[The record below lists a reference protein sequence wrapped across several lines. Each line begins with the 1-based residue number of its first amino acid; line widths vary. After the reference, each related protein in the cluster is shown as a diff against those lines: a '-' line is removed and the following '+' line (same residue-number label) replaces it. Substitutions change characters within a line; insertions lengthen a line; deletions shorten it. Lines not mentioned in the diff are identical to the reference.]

1 MAKKLK
7 PDRILFFVTLLLVG
21 FGIAMVFSSSAI
33 VAKEKFG
40 DPNYFSFKQ
49 LIFATIGLAVMFVVM
64 KVDYHRY
71 RHPAIVFS
79 ALAVAVALLV
89 VVFFLPAT
97 ANTHRW
103 IQLAGFS
110 VQPSELSKLA
120 LICFLAYFLEKRK
133 GRVNDLAFTLVP
145 IAVIV
150 ALLAGLVAIED
161 LGTAV
166 SLFMIS
172 GVLLFVAGLD
182 LRWIAAAVIFVLP
195 TFYLLVFRVEY
206 RRARILAFLDPWAQP
221 LGRGFQI
228 IQSLLSV
235 ASGGITGLGYMEG
248 KQKLFY
254 LPEAHTDFIFAVVGE
269 ELGLIGTCALLC
281 LFTIF
286 LWRGLRTSMR
296 APDPFGFYLALGI
309 TTMVCVQAF
318 INMSM
323 VLDLLPTKGIPLP
336 FLSYGGSSFVVM
348 LAAVGILLN
357 VSQQSSWLGPELGQ
371 MNVIIAGG

>member
-1 MAKKLK
+1 MARKLK
-7 PDRILFFVTLLLVG
+7 PDRILFFVTLVLVG

-49 LIFATIGLAVMFVVM
+49 LIFAALGLAVMFVVM
-64 KVDYHRY
+64 KVDYHTY
-71 RHPAIVFS
+71 KHPAVVFS
-79 ALAVAVALLV
+79 ALAIVVALLV
-89 VVFFLPAT
+89 VVFFLAAA

-110 VQPSELSKLA
+110 IQPSELSKLA
-120 LICFLAYFLEKRK
+120 LIFFLAYFLERRK
-133 GRVNDLAFTLVP
+133 GNVNDLTLTLVP

-150 ALLAGLVAIED
+150 AILAGLIVLQPD
-161 LGTAV
+161 LGTAI
-166 SLFMIS
+166 SLLVIS
-172 GVLLFVAGLD
+172 FVLLFVAGLD
-182 LRWIAAAVIFVLP
+182 LRWIAASAIFALP
-195 TFYLLVFRVEY
+195 TFYLLVFRVKY
-206 RRARILAFLDPWAQP
+206 RRDRILAFMNPWEEP

-235 ASGGITGLGYMEG
+235 ASGGVAGLGFMEG

-269 ELGLIGTCALLC
+269 ELGMIGTCALLL
-281 LFTIF
+281 LFSVF
-286 LWRGLRTSMR
+286 LWRGVRTSLR
-296 APDPFGFYLALGI
+296 APDLFGFYLGLGI
-309 TTMVCVQAF
+309 TMMVCVQAF
-318 INMSM
+318 INMSV
-323 VLDLLPTKGIPLP
+323 VLGLLPTKGIPLP

-357 VSQQSSWLGPELGQ
+357 VSQQSS
-371 MNVIIAGG
+371 

>member
-7 PDRILFFVTLLLVG
+7 PDWILFFVTLLLVG
-21 FGIAMVFSSSAI
+21 FGVAMVFSSSAI

-49 LIFATIGLAVMFVVM
+49 LIFAALGLAVMFVVM
-64 KVDYHRY
+64 KVDYHKY

-79 ALAVAVALLV
+79 GLAIVVALLV
-89 VVFFLPAT
+89 VVFFLAAA

-103 IQLAGFS
+103 ILLAGFS
-110 VQPSELSKLA
+110 VQPSELAKLA
-120 LICFLAYFLEKRK
+120 LIFFLAYFLEKRK

-145 IAVIV
+145 IAIIV
-150 ALLAGLVAIED
+150 ALLAGLIVLQPD

-166 SLFMIS
+166 SLLVIS
-172 GVLLFVAGLD
+172 AVLLFVAGLD
-182 LRWIAAAVIFVLP
+182 LRWIATSIIFAVP
-195 TFYLLVFRVEY
+195 TFYLLVFRVKY
-206 RRARILAFLDPWAQP
+206 RRERILAFLNPWEEP

-235 ASGGITGLGYMEG
+235 ASGGIAGLGFMEG

-269 ELGLIGTCALLC
+269 EMGMIGTCAILI
-281 LFTIF
+281 LFTVF
-286 LWRGLRTSMR
+286 LWRGLRTSLR
-296 APDPFGFYLALGI
+296 APDTFGFYLGLGI
-309 TTMVCVQAF
+309 TMMVCVQAF
-318 INMSM
+318 INMSV
-323 VLDLLPTKGIPLP
+323 VLGLLPTKGIPLP

-357 VSQQSSWLGPELGQ
+357 VSQQSS
-371 MNVIIAGG
+371 

>member
-1 MAKKLK
+1 M
-7 PDRILFFVTLLLVG
+7 LVG
-21 FGIAMVFSSSAI
+21 LGVAMVFSSSAI

-49 LIFATIGLAVMFVVM
+49 VIFATLGLAVMFVVM

-71 RHPAIVFS
+71 RHPAVVFS
-79 ALAVAVALLV
+79 ALGVVVALLL
-89 VVFFLPAT
+89 VVFFLAAA

-110 VQPSELSKLA
+110 VQPSELAKLA
-120 LICFLAYFLEKRK
+120 LIFFLASFLERRK
-133 GRVNDLAFTLVP
+133 GKINDLIYTIVP
-145 IAVIV
+145 IVIIV
-150 ALLAGLVAIED
+150 GLLAGLIVLQPD

-166 SLFMIS
+166 SLLVIS
-172 GVLLFVAGLD
+172 IVLLFVAGLD
-182 LRWIAAAVIFVLP
+182 LRWIAGSIIFAVP
-195 TFYLLVFRVEY
+195 AFYLLIFRVKY
-206 RRARILAFLDPWAQP
+206 RRERILAFLDPWEEP

-235 ASGGITGLGYMEG
+235 ASGGITGLGFMEG

-269 ELGLIGTCALLC
+269 EMGMIGTGAILI
-281 LFTIF
+281 LFSIF

-296 APDPFGFYLALGI
+296 APDLFGFYLALGV
-309 TTMVCVQAF
+309 TMMVCVQAF
-318 INMSM
+318 INMSV
-323 VLDLLPTKGIPLP
+323 VLGLLPTKGIPLP

-357 VSQQSSWLGPELGQ
+357 VSQQSS
-371 MNVIIAGG
+371 

>member
-1 MAKKLK
+1 M
-7 PDRILFFVTLLLVG
+7 
-21 FGIAMVFSSSAI
+21 
-33 VAKEKFG
+33 
-40 DPNYFSFKQ
+40 
-49 LIFATIGLAVMFVVM
+49 
-64 KVDYHRY
+64 
-71 RHPAIVFS
+71 
-79 ALAVAVALLV
+79 
-89 VVFFLPAT
+89 
-97 ANTHRW
+97 
-103 IQLAGFS
+103 
-110 VQPSELSKLA
+110 
-120 LICFLAYFLEKRK
+120 
-133 GRVNDLAFTLVP
+133 P

-150 ALLAGLVAIED
+150 TILGGLVAIED
-161 LGTAV
+161 LGTAI

-182 LRWIAAAVIFVLP
+182 LRWIALSIIFALP
-195 TFYLLVFRVEY
+195 TFYLLVFRVDY

-269 ELGLIGTCALLC
+269 ELGLIGTCALLA
-281 LFTIF
+281 LFVVF
-286 LWRGLRTSMR
+286 FWRGIRTSMR
-296 APDPFGFYLALGI
+296 APDLFGFYLALGI
-309 TTMVCVQAF
+309 TTMVCIQAF

-323 VLDLLPTKGIPLP
+323 VLGLLPTKGIPLP

-357 VSQQSSWLGPELGQ
+357 VSQQSS
-371 MNVIIAGG
+371 

>member
-1 MAKKLK
+1 MARKLK
-7 PDRILFFVTLLLVG
+7 PDRILFFVTLVLVG

-49 LIFATIGLAVMFVVM
+49 LIFAALGLAVMFVVM
-64 KVDYHRY
+64 KVDYHNY
-71 RHPAIVFS
+71 KHPAVVFS
-79 ALAVAVALLV
+79 ALAIVVALLV
-89 VVFFLPAT
+89 VVFFLAAA

-110 VQPSELSKLA
+110 IQPSELSKLA
-120 LICFLAYFLEKRK
+120 LIFFLAYFLEKRK
-133 GRVNDLAFTLVP
+133 GNVNDLKFTLVP
-145 IAVIV
+145 VAVIV
-150 ALLAGLVAIED
+150 AFLAGLIVLQPY

-166 SLFMIS
+166 SLLVIS
-172 GVLLFVAGLD
+172 AALLFVAGLD
-182 LRWIAAAVIFVLP
+182 LRWIAASAIFALP
-195 TFYLLVFRVEY
+195 TFYLLVFRVKY
-206 RRARILAFLDPWAQP
+206 RRDRILAFMNPWEEP

-235 ASGGITGLGYMEG
+235 ASGGIAGLGFMEG

-269 ELGLIGTCALLC
+269 ELGMIGTCALLT
-281 LFTIF
+281 LFALF
-286 LWRGLRTSMR
+286 FWRGVRAAMN
-296 APDPFGFYLALGI
+296 APDLFGFYLGLGI
-309 TTMVCVQAF
+309 TTMICVQAF
-318 INMSM
+318 INMSV
-323 VLDLLPTKGIPLP
+323 VLGLLPTKGIPLP

-357 VSQQSSWLGPELGQ
+357 VSQQSS
-371 MNVIIAGG
+371 